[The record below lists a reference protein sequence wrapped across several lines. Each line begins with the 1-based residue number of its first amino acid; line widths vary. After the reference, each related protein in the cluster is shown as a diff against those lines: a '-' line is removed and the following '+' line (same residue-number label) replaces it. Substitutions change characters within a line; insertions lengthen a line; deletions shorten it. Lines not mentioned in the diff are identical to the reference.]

1 MSAVL
6 RGGNCGGSMFKG
18 LYVAMVTPFRAGK
31 VDFEALVKLTG
42 NLVDAGCD
50 GLVPAG
56 CTGEAATLSADERR
70 EVTRTVIE
78 AAARRCKVVPG
89 TGTNNTADSIK
100 YSRMAEELGAD
111 GVMLI
116 TPYYNKPGPE
126 GQYRHFKSV
135 ADAVGIPVVLY
146 NVPGRTGVNVLPE
159 TVWRLAEVKNIRA
172 IKEASGSLDQVSAIL
187 SRCGITVLSG
197 DDSLT
202 LPMLALGA
210 KGVISVAGN
219 VAPLQVRQMLDKF
232 AGGDLEGARQ
242 VHYGLLPLFKALFA
256 ETNPA
261 PVKKACELLG
271 ICSGELRLPMVPV
284 TQETEALLK
293 GALGKLGSL

>member
-1 MSAVL
+1 
-6 RGGNCGGSMFKG
+6 
-18 LYVAMVTPFRAGK
+18 VAMVTPFKAGK
-31 VDFEALVKLTG
+31 VDFDALAKLTRS
-42 NLVDAGCD
+42 LVDAGCD

-70 EVTRTVIE
+70 DVTKAVID
-78 AAARRCKVVPG
+78 AAAGKCKVLAG
-89 TGTNNTADSIK
+89 TGTNNTADSIR
-100 YSRMAEELGAD
+100 YSRTAEELGAD

-126 GQYRHFKSV
+126 GQYRHFKAV

-159 TVWRLAEVKNIRA
+159 TVWRLAEVKNILA
-172 IKEASGSLDQVSAIL
+172 IKEASGSLDQVGAIL
-187 SRCGITVLSG
+187 SGCGITVLSG

-210 KGVISVAGN
+210 RGVISVAGN
-219 VAPLQVRQMLDKF
+219 VAPREMRQMLDRF
-232 AGGDLEGARQ
+232 SAGDLGGARQ
-242 VHYGLLPLFKALFA
+242 IHFKLLPLFKALFA

-271 ICSGELRLPMVPV
+271 VCSGELRLPMVAV
-284 TQETEALLK
+284 KQETEALLK
-293 GALGKLGSL
+293 DALKQLGSL

>member
-1 MSAVL
+1 
-6 RGGNCGGSMFKG
+6 MFKG
-18 LYVAMVTPFRAGK
+18 LYVAMVTPFSAGR
-31 VDFEALVKLTG
+31 VDHEALVKLTRK
-42 NLVDAGCD
+42 LVDAGCD
-50 GLVPAG
+50 GLVPSG
-56 CTGEAATLSADERR
+56 CTGEAATLSPDEKR
-70 EVTRTVIE
+70 EVTKTVIE
-78 AAARRCKVVPG
+78 VASGKCKVVPG

-100 YSRMAEELGAD
+100 FSRMAEELGAD

-126 GQYRHFKSV
+126 GQYRHFKAV
-135 ADAVGIPVVLY
+135 AEAVGIPVVLY
-146 NVPGRTGVNVLPE
+146 NVPGRTGVNMLPE
-159 TVWRLAEVKNIRA
+159 TVWRLAEVKNVAA

-219 VAPLQVRQMLDKF
+219 VVPELVKRMLERF
-232 AGGDLEGARQ
+232 SSGDVEGARR
-242 VHYGLLPLFKALFA
+242 VHFKLLPLFKALFV

-261 PVKKACELLG
+261 PAKKACELLG
-271 ICSGELRLPMVPV
+271 ICAGDLRLPMVPV
-284 TQETEALLK
+284 KQETENLLRAELK
-293 GALGKLGSL
+293 QLRLT

>member
-1 MSAVL
+1 
-6 RGGNCGGSMFKG
+6 MFKG
-18 LYVAMVTPFRAGK
+18 LYVAMVTPFKAGK
-31 VDFEALVKLTG
+31 VDYEALVRLTR
-42 NLVDAGCD
+42 NLLDAGCD

-56 CTGEAATLSADERR
+56 CTGEAATLCPDERR
-70 EVTRTVIE
+70 EVMKTVIE
-78 AAARRCKVVPG
+78 VASRKCKVVPG
-89 TGTNNTADSIK
+89 TGTNNTADSIE

-126 GQYRHFKSV
+126 GQYRHFKAV
-135 ADAVGIPVVLY
+135 ADAVGIPVILY
-146 NVPGRTGVNVLPE
+146 NVPGRTGVNMLPE
-159 TVWRLAEVKNIRA
+159 TVWRLAEVRNIAA

-210 KGVISVAGN
+210 KGVISVTGN
-219 VAPLQVRQMLDKF
+219 VAPELMKQMLEKF
-232 AGGDLEGARQ
+232 FSGDIEGARQ
-242 VHYGLLPLFKALFA
+242 VHYKLLPVFKALFV

-271 ICSGELRLPMVPV
+271 TCSGELRLPLVPV
-284 TQETEALLK
+284 TQETETLLK
-293 GALGKLGSL
+293 EELKRLGRL

>member
-1 MSAVL
+1 
-6 RGGNCGGSMFKG
+6 MFKG
-18 LYVAMVTPFRAGK
+18 LYVAMVTPFKTGK
-31 VDFEALVKLTG
+31 VDFEALARLTG
-42 NLVDAGCD
+42 SLVDAGCD

-70 EVTRTVIE
+70 EVTKTVIDVV
-78 AAARRCKVVPG
+78 ARRCKVVPG

-126 GQYRHFKSV
+126 GQYRHFKAV
-135 ADAVGIPVVLY
+135 AEAVGIPVVLY
-146 NVPGRTGVNVLPE
+146 NVPGRTGVNMLPE
-159 TVWRLAEVKNIRA
+159 TVWRLSEVKNVKA
-172 IKEASGSLDQVSAIL
+172 IKEASASLDQVSAIL
-187 SRCGITVLSG
+187 SKCGITVLSG

-219 VAPLQVRQMLDKF
+219 VAPRQMKRMLDLF
-232 AGGDLEGARQ
+232 AAGDMEGARQ
-242 VHYGLLPLFKALFA
+242 AHYELLPLFKALFV

-271 ICSGELRLPMVPV
+271 VCSGELRLPMVPV
-284 TQETEALLK
+284 KQETEALLK
-293 GALGKLGSL
+293 EVLAKLGGL

>member
-1 MSAVL
+1 
-6 RGGNCGGSMFKG
+6 MFKG
-18 LYVAMVTPFRAGK
+18 LYVAMVTPFKTGK
-31 VDFEALVKLTG
+31 VDFEALAKLTG

-56 CTGEAATLSADERR
+56 CTGEAATLSADERL
-70 EVTRTVIE
+70 EVTKTVIE
-78 AAARRCKVVPG
+78 VASRRCKVVPG
-89 TGTNNTADSIK
+89 TGTNNTADSVK
-100 YSRMAEELGAD
+100 YSREAEELGAD

-146 NVPGRTGVNVLPE
+146 NVPGRTGVNMLPE
-159 TVWRLAEVKNIRA
+159 TIWRLAEVKNIEA

-187 SRCGITVLSG
+187 SGCDITVLSG

-219 VAPLQVRQMLDKF
+219 VAPRQMRQMLDKF

-242 VHYGLLPLFKALFA
+242 VHYELLPLFKALFA

-271 ICSGELRLPMVPV
+271 VCSGELRLPMVPV
-284 TQETEALLK
+284 KQETEALLK